1 MSYFTSDVIA
11 KEQLHG
17 VAGAPTIAPTVAGI
31 GGGSEIIIRRR
42 KPKGIPNSLLLA
54 LREWLQFKVKEYD

>member
-11 KEQLHG
+11 KEQVHG
-17 VAGAPTIAPTVAGI
+17 VAGAPTIAPAVVGI

-54 LREWLQFKVKEYD
+54 LREWLQFKIKEND